1 MKAGKSPATGPVGA
15 AAKPLRSIVCSRK
28 ETPVGDERKA
38 SCPAAARKGCGGV
51 RSSPEA
57 GHCLVEGAGRF
68 AGNDGASHQDS
79 GSGITGKALRRFGGR
94 SVVKLEERKPT
105 RTSALGREAKFLRDR
120 WTVGPRYPV
129 YAGAEV
135 GQNCPEAKASRI
147 VEAPAIERESV
158 TTGDRRRAG
167 FVKTKTVSIRRGSQ
181 VDPRGCAT
189 SGNGTALAFPQR

>member
-15 AAKPLRSIVCSRK
+15 AAKPLQSIVCSRK
-28 ETPVGDERKA
+28 ETPAGDERKA

-51 RSSPEA
+51 RPSPKT

-68 AGNDGASHQDS
+68 ADNDGANHQDS
-79 GSGITGKALRRFGGR
+79 GSGGTGKALRRFGGR
-94 SVVKLEERKPT
+94 SVLNLDERKLAGK
-105 RTSALGREAKFLRDR
+105 SALDREAKFLRDCWSVR
-120 WTVGPRYPV
+120 PRDSV
-129 YAGAEV
+129 YAGI
-135 GQNCPEAKASRI
+135 GIGRNCPAAKASRI

-167 FVKTKTVSIRRGSQ
+167 FVKAMTVSIRRGSQ

-189 SGNGTALAFPQR
+189 SGNGTALALPQR